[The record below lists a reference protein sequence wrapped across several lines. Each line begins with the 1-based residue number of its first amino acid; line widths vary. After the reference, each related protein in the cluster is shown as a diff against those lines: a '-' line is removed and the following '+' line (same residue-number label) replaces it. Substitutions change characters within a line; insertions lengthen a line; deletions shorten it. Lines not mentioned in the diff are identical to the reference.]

1 MNDQQTQVNTDL
13 KAERV
18 QETFGMAPATPATA
32 GRLKAERVQ
41 ERLRALP
48 GWELVPGGR
57 AIDRIR
63 VFADSG
69 VAEAYAVFVARL
81 ARSERQAVSIDLARR
96 AEEVRCCGGGDGEA
110 RGRGGLIR
118 VLGVLGGRVL

>member
-1 MNDQQTQVNTDL
+1 MNEQQTQSSTDL

-18 QETFGMAPATPATA
+18 QETFGMAPSAPATA
-32 GRLKAERVQ
+32 GLKAERVQ

-63 VFADSG
+63 VFADPG
-69 VAEAYAVFVARL
+69 VAEAYAVFVTRL
-81 ARSERQAVSIDLARR
+81 ARSERQAVTIDLA
-96 AEEVRCCGGGDGEA
+96 ASQVIVSLYGQIHEVCISELNEA
-110 RGRGGLIR
+110 AFDLAASIG
-118 VLGVLGGRVL
+118 

>member
-1 MNDQQTQVNTDL
+1 MNDHETQVNTDL

-18 QETFGMAPATPATA
+18 QESFGMAPAPPATS
-32 GRLKAERVQ
+32 GLKAERVQ

-48 GWELVPGGR
+48 GWQLVPGGR

-63 VFADSG
+63 VFADPG

-81 ARSERQAVSIDLARR
+81 ARSERQAVTIDLA
-96 AEEVRCCGGGDGEA
+96 ASQVIVSLYGHVHEVVIGELNEA
-110 RGRGGLIR
+110 AFDLAATIG
-118 VLGVLGGRVL
+118 